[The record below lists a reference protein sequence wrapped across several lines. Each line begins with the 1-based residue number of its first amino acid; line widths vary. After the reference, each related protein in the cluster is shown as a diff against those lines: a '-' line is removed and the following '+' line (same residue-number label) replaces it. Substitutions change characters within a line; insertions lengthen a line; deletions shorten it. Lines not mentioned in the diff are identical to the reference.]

1 MHNTDCHLNLWSNS
15 FYSVLRERWGGGGV
29 REINITPD
37 HNNLSLFPGSRAA
50 TTRRESD
57 KRKVSSFS
65 PFCGLSQE
73 RGCHLPGLLRHPS
86 ATNVS
91 PSAPRPR
98 AANALASQ
106 AELGEL
112 ARKVVRTGER
122 QTSAREPAPQHPP
135 GETSEPPEERTKEA
149 TNRKEQNWKRR
160 GRDWER
166 RGSTDFSEWLYQ
178 EPKEPTARPHHIP
191 PFGLS
196 RLSQPPASRRAPGIT
211 APASPCLRWRSGC
224 HSQGPASPVRHPD
237 LAAQDGSVW
246 VLRTIFQNI
255 LQAPPAH
262 TRNVL
267 HAAP

>member
-1 MHNTDCHLNLWSNS
+1 M
-15 FYSVLRERWGGGGV
+15 GGDV

-50 TTRRESD
+50 TTRRETD

-65 PFCGLSQE
+65 AFCGLSQE

-149 TNRKEQNWKRR
+149 TNRKDNKTGSVEDGT
-160 GRDWER
+160 GRDGVPR
-166 RGSTDFSEWLYQ
+166 TSLSGFTKNPKSQVQDHTTSLPLGSADC
-178 EPKEPTARPHHIP
+178 R
-191 PFGLS
+191 
-196 RLSQPPASRRAPGIT
+196 SQPPASRRAPGVT
-211 APASPCLRWRSGC
+211 APTSPCLRWRSSC
-224 HSQGPASPVRHPD
+224 HS
-237 LAAQDGSVW
+237 
-246 VLRTIFQNI
+246 
-255 LQAPPAH
+255 
-262 TRNVL
+262 
-267 HAAP
+267 